1 MATEIDAA
9 AHADLLSQLCEGQ
22 ASSEL
27 SAALDDYVMESMY
40 VLRHIPT
47 KYFLEEDGHLFPVM
61 AKELSEKGCIYLDRD
76 GQPCCLTGNPSHY
89 LEWKSQQT

>member
-1 MATEIDAA
+1 MMSAEEAA
-9 AHADLLSQLCEGQ
+9 AHAELISQLCEGLVS
-22 ASSEL
+22 AEL
-27 SAALDDYVMESMY
+27 SAALTDYTVESMY

-61 AKELSEKGCIYLDRD
+61 AKELNEKGCIYLDRD

-89 LEWKSQQT
+89 LEWKAKQT